1 MIRLLFSSLLAAAIV
16 IAVIA
21 WVSAG
26 QSKLGGSKAEGITL
40 GEVQEVTPADMKF
53 GL

>member
-1 MIRLLFSSLLAAAIV
+1 MIRIRLMVLIFAMIAIF
-16 IAVIA
+16 A
-21 WVSAG
+21 WGLRHSTN
-26 QSKLGGSKAEGITL
+26 KLGGSKAEGITL